1 MDACWAYDALHS
13 FLFGVTDVVMKLL
26 IGRPLS
32 SNPYAILHLH
42 SQRCNSR
49 STYALRLQNKY
60 NLQSSGWQA
69 KENGEGQESQSK
81 LNDGDH
87 QQPAQHFQCTPWKD
101 DRLLL
106 LQSCENDRY
115 RLDVKPLPV
124 FNQPMVKVIDDLLVR
139 MEKPIHQPRLG
150 PLAPPNCKD
159 YYDTS
164 LQQLRGWIGSQQH
177 FLVSRCTEL
186 LSTAVQLIL
195 ADIRPSEGLVQ
206 RGDEWANACQRWIDN
221 SLLILEQRWDYPN
234 GRALRTPA
242 IDAELLGQCLRE
254 VGEFDHV
261 SQHQIET
268 AKQWNDTEGNCRCS
282 RHSHTY
288 SATYIF
294 HWTWSNMP
302 SKHAPYY

>member
-32 SNPYAILHLH
+32 SNPYATLHLH

-150 PLAPPNCKD
+150 PLAPPNWRALSGTSASLALWRITAIPAARVITTTTD
-159 YYDTS
+159 DTLYFVGYEVKLLVS
-164 LQQLRGWIGSQQH
+164 QYLDPIFKMVWSRYRHLNYGKPMWDTYLHLYRLVFSHEITPHDLRQLPTLAAALEGHIRALDPTLKITYLFHQTYHIDDAIRHLGMPIPNISHQQL
-177 FLVSRCTEL
+177 
-186 LSTAVQLIL
+186 
-195 ADIRPSEGLVQ
+195 
-206 RGDEWANACQRWIDN
+206 CQ
-221 SLLILEQRWDYPN
+221 
-234 GRALRTPA
+234 
-242 IDAELLGQCLRE
+242 
-254 VGEFDHV
+254 VV
-261 SQHQIET
+261 
-268 AKQWNDTEGNCRCS
+268 
-282 RHSHTY
+282 
-288 SATYIF
+288 
-294 HWTWSNMP
+294 
-302 SKHAPYY
+302 